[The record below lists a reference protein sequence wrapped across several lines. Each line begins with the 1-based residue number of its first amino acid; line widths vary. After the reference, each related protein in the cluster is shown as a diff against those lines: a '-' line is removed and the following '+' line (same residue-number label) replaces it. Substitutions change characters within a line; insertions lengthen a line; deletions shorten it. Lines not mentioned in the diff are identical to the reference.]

1 LTFGLETS
9 AFIAWSFVR
18 EVSPCA

>member
-9 AFIAWSFVR
+9 AFTAWSFVR